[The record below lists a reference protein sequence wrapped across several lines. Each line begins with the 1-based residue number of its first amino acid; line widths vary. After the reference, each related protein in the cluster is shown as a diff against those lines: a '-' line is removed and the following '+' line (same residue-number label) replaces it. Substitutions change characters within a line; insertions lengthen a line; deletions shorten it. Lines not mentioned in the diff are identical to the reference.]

1 MVLTPNKENGFYVL
15 FGDLINLTSG
25 FKFFYMQLLKIS
37 SSVRKFL
44 KKDTYY
50 SILQDRAQ
58 VIGSL
63 FVKML
68 LSTISYLSNR
78 TEFQ

>member
-1 MVLTPNKENGFYVL
+1 MDFMFSLVIL
-15 FGDLINLTSG
+15 LTSV

-50 SILQDRAQ
+50 SILQDKAQ